1 MIRIE
6 NLSKTYDGTTWAVKN
21 LSLTLQ
27 AGEFVVV
34 LGKSGSGKSTL
45 IRLINRLVEPSAG
58 RIFLGEDEVTQ
69 ASPARLRRLRRRM
82 GMVFQEYNLVHR
94 LSVLTNTLAGALG
107 EVSPAAGLL
116 NRFPAVAVERACEHL
131 NRLQLGDKIHQRA
144 DRLSGGQKQRVG
156 IARALMQ
163 EPELLLA
170 DEPVSSLDPATSRVI
185 LDILKRV
192 NRERGVTVLCNLHL
206 PALAREYGTRVL
218 GLRAGRLVYDG
229 PPENLGTEEVNEIY
243 GAAD

>member
-1 MIRIE
+1 
-6 NLSKTYDGTTWAVKN
+6 
-21 LSLTLQ
+21 
-27 AGEFVVV
+27 
-34 LGKSGSGKSTL
+34 
-45 IRLINRLVEPSAG
+45 
-58 RIFLGEDEVTQ
+58 
-69 ASPARLRRLRRRM
+69 
-82 GMVFQEYNLVHR
+82 
-94 LSVLTNTLAGALG
+94 
-107 EVSPAAGLL
+107 
-116 NRFPAVAVERACEHL
+116 
-131 NRLQLGDKIHQRA
+131 
-144 DRLSGGQKQRVG
+144 
-156 IARALMQ
+156 MQ

-218 GLRAGRLVYDG
+218 GLRAGHLVYDG

>member
-1 MIRIE
+1 M
-6 NLSKTYDGTTWAVKN
+6 
-21 LSLTLQ
+21 
-27 AGEFVVV
+27 
-34 LGKSGSGKSTL
+34 
-45 IRLINRLVEPSAG
+45 
-58 RIFLGEDEVTQ
+58 
-69 ASPARLRRLRRRM
+69 
-82 GMVFQEYNLVHR
+82 
-94 LSVLTNTLAGALG
+94 
-107 EVSPAAGLL
+107 
-116 NRFPAVAVERACEHL
+116 ERACEHL